1 MARSP
6 RGMNDMTS
14 DYVFM
19 DTYDEEHC
27 LQGQRISETVL
38 SNFRTMNTHQGNVI
52 SVAGKVEV
60 LRQTFD
66 SSITW
71 NEIIGDQRIR
81 STELIACH
89 TYVSSIELSA
99 EVK

>member
-1 MARSP
+1 
-6 RGMNDMTS
+6 MNDMTS

-27 LQGQRISETVL
+27 LQGQRISETVS
-38 SNFRTMNTHQGNVI
+38 SNFRTMNTRQGNVI
-52 SVAGKVEV
+52 SVSGEMKVF
-60 LRQTFD
+60 RQTFD

-71 NEIIGDQRIR
+71 NKIKGDQSDGI
-81 STELIACH
+81 TKVTAYH